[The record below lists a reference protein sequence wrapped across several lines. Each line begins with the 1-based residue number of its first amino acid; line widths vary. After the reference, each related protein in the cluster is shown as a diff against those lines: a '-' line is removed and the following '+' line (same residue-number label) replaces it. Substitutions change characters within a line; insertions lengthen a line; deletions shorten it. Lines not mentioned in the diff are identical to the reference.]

1 MPAEKEIKEEEKV
14 EEEKLKAEKEEEKL
28 LKEKE
33 KEEKKSTVAGFVG
46 FKPSMSMFSSA
57 NVGGAGKIIGI
68 GVLIAVILFLA
79 FFIFGLFAAMPLYWL
94 MIAIGI
100 ILFFYV
106 LLFKR
111 KVGAAVMILIIFG
124 GLGYGAWYMQYTS
137 FGKQIT
143 GQVQVGGIGAIQ
155 GFRTLTGPLNVMSQ
169 IFTGTY
175 NPENLWRSDTIE
187 SQYQTVADVGVILSD
202 VNPIRD
208 KFDVSQPPVIQGKIN
223 AVAFPGQTATATI
236 SATCSP
242 APGST
247 TACASEDWPC
257 TPSTFSS
264 IREVRNR
271 FFSCASPAAQSAE
284 GVFSVDVSATAK
296 DTWTVA
302 GKQFVFAN
310 PNATITLENPLQ
322 TWGISTDSLKSWQ
335 KGDAFLSLGI
345 GVSGEPDYLDAGS
358 NVPYFLGVH
367 IENPSSNTGTANLN
381 TVDLFLPKALFN
393 NDCNAA
399 ANSDFKTCKDA
410 GDLSKLGLKTTAP
423 LCDCTASFAYGET
436 LNPGDSRTAL
446 LKLVIDKKLLYGA
459 DFGTF
464 FTLATAKYNY
474 VNKQLI
480 AVTVE
485 QIVPS

>member
-1 MPAEKEIKEEEKV
+1 MPA
-14 EEEKLKAEKEEEKL
+14 AAPAAPAAPA
-28 LKEKE
+28 
-33 KEEKKSTVAGFVG
+33 AGG
-46 FKPSMSMFSSA
+46 FRSSMSMFSSA

-68 GVLIAVILFLA
+68 GVLITIIIILA
-79 FFIFGLFAAMPLYWL
+79 FFIFGLFAAMPLFW
-94 MIAIGI
+94 IIIVIGI
-100 ILFFYV
+100 ILFVV

-111 KVGAAVMILIIFG
+111 KVGVAVIILILFL
-124 GLGYGAWYMQYTS
+124 GLGYGAWYMQYTP

-143 GQVQVGGIGAIQ
+143 AQVQVGGIGAIQ
-155 GFRTLTGPLNVMSQ
+155 GFRSLAGPLNVMNQ

-187 SQYQTVADVGVILSD
+187 SQYQTVADVGVTLSD
-202 VNPIRD
+202 VSPIRD
-208 KFDVSQPPVIQGKIN
+208 KFDVSQPPVIRGKIN

-247 TACASEDWPC
+247 IACASENWPC

-264 IREVRNR
+264 IREIRNR
-271 FFSCASPAAQSAE
+271 FFSCESPATQSAA
-284 GVFSVDVSATAK
+284 GVFAVDVSATAK

-310 PNATITLENPLQ
+310 PNITITLENPLQ

-345 GVSGEPDYLDAGS
+345 GISGEPDYLDAGS
-358 NVPYFLGVH
+358 NVPYFIGIH
-367 IENPSSNTGTANLN
+367 IENPSLDSTANIN
-381 TVDLFLPKALFN
+381 AVDLFLPKALFN
-393 NDCNAA
+393 NDCSTAG
-399 ANSDFKTCKDA
+399 NSDFKTCKDA

-436 LNPGDSRTAL
+436 LSPGGVRTVL

-459 DFGTF
+459 EYGTF

-480 AVTVE
+480 AVVVE
-485 QIVPS
+485 KIA